1 MRAEPLRHDALA
13 AKFAGFAEYDR
24 AFILEMVV
32 DGQSWRP
39 RLLYVGIVDSLS
51 SQVNDFGWLRV
62 EESDMKYLALASL
75 CTALA
80 SLAVFLLVTALTDAN
95 AVCARGVYRAGC
107 AGPHGV
113 FTAHRTAR
121 GTYAHPSVPIEASSV
136 KDTENT
142 PVVSTTKS
150 EQRLKTL
157 ARQSDKPKERY
168 YATAI
173 SQAYDF
179 TAR

>member
-1 MRAEPLRHDALA
+1 
-13 AKFAGFAEYDR
+13 
-24 AFILEMVV
+24 
-32 DGQSWRP
+32 
-39 RLLYVGIVDSLS
+39 
-51 SQVNDFGWLRV
+51 
-62 EESDMKYLALASL
+62 MKYLALASL
-75 CTALA
+75 CMALA

-95 AVCARGVYRAGC
+95 
-107 AGPHGV
+107 PHGA

-157 ARQSDKPKERY
+157 TRQSDKPKERY
-168 YATAI
+168 YATAL

>member
-1 MRAEPLRHDALA
+1 
-13 AKFAGFAEYDR
+13 
-24 AFILEMVV
+24 
-32 DGQSWRP
+32 
-39 RLLYVGIVDSLS
+39 
-51 SQVNDFGWLRV
+51 
-62 EESDMKYLALASL
+62 MKYLALASL
-75 CTALA
+75 CMALA
-80 SLAVFLLVTALTDAN
+80 SLAVFLLVTALTNAN

-107 AGPHGV
+107 AGPHGA

-157 ARQSDKPKERY
+157 ARQSDKHHYR
-168 YATAI
+168 TAF
-173 SQAYDF
+173 SQAYNF